1 MTPVTIQMAPI
12 SIKILPGE
20 EKFIIN
26 TTTPKPD
33 SCEDSDISSG

>member
-1 MTPVTIQMAPI
+1 MAPI

-26 TTTPKPD
+26 TTPKPD